1 MVGAGFSFA
10 HHFSDYD
17 AVAAMLSYRE
27 HFKASAA
34 HATPYAMLTVAAV
47 CADSDAEAERL
58 AATLDLN
65 WALRGRGDLRPLAS
79 PEEALAFPYT
89 PVDRARIRHRRE
101 RLFVGT
107 PANVLQ
113 KVAPLIEATGAD
125 ELMVTTMLYD
135 HEARRHSYELLADA
149 FGLAAARTKQ
159 ETPA

>member
-1 MVGAGFSFA
+1 LGSSGYSAQLAGMVGAGFSFV

-79 PEEALAFPYT
+79 PEEALASLT
-89 PVDRARIRHRRE
+89 HRSIARASAIAENGCSSARPRTCCKRSL
-101 RLFVGT
+101 RLSRQLVPT
-107 PANVLQ
+107 
-113 KVAPLIEATGAD
+113 
-125 ELMVTTMLYD
+125 
-135 HEARRHSYELLADA
+135 S
-149 FGLAAARTKQ
+149 
-159 ETPA
+159 